1 MHMCDI
7 CCVETICG
15 SIFGDYRV
23 IFYVCTFRTVLFTVV
38 IMLKFL

>member
-7 CCVETICG
+7 YCVKTICG
-15 SIFGDYRV
+15 SIFGEYNV
-23 IFYVCTFRTVLFTVV
+23 TFYVCTFRKVLFTAV

>member
-15 SIFGDYRV
+15 SIFGDSSV
-23 IFYVCTFRTVLFTVV
+23 ILFVCTFRTVIFTVV
-38 IMLKFL
+38 ILLKFL